1 MQTGLV
7 MIDPE
12 THEIMDVNPAAV
24 KLTGTD
30 RNKLLGLVGPGALV
44 TTNGN

>member
-1 MQTGLV
+1 

-24 KLTGTD
+24 NLMGIDRSKLP
-30 RNKLLGLVGPGALV
+30 GLVGSVALSGRL
-44 TTNGN
+44 NSQHR